1 MKDKVRVAGGQ
12 GFWGDLLTAPIDQ
25 VRKGPIDY
33 LMLDYLAEV
42 TMSILQKQMN
52 RDPKAGYARDFV
64 SLMQEILPD
73 CVEKNIK
80 VLSNAG
86 GVNVTGCA
94 EGIANVARELGL
106 QGKVKIGVIT
116 GDDVLDRLDEFIA
129 NGVAINSMDDGTPL
143 AAIRDKVQSAN
154 VYLGAEALVE
164 ALAKGANVI
173 VGGRLTDTGLTLA
186 PLMHEF
192 GWSFEDWDKVS
203 AGTIAGHIIECGA
216 QSSGGNC
223 QYEWQTIPDMVNIG
237 FPIIEASPNGEFV
250 VTKHEGTGG
259 RVNIQSVKEQLL
271 YEMGDPHEYI
281 TPDVVADFASIQ
293 LEAAGEN
300 RVRVFGITG
309 HPKTDFYKVSI
320 AYTGGWKAVGTLV
333 YSWPDAFEKAQ
344 AADKILRERLKNL
357 GLEFEVILTEYVGVN
372 ATHGHLAWNADTF
385 VRNGRNAAT
394 NDNEYTA
401 QDTHLSDE
409 ASLTADK
416 SVRVP
421 SDIPEV
427 QFRIG
432 VRGQNKADVERF
444 TKEIAP
450 LILTGPPAVTGFAG
464 GRPKVE
470 EIMAYFPALIPKSLI
485 ETKVDIV
492 EA

>member
-1 MKDKVRVAGGQ
+1 MKQTVRVAGGQ

-42 TMSILQKQMN
+42 TMSILQKQRN
-52 RDPKAGYARDFV
+52 RDPQAGYARDFI

-86 GVNVTGCA
+86 GVNVAGCA
-94 EGIANVARELGL
+94 EAIRHAAVELGL
-106 QGKVKIGVIT
+106 QGKVKIGVVT
-116 GDDVLDRLDEFIA
+116 GDDVLDRLDGWITDGIE
-129 NGVAINSMDDGTPL
+129 INSMDDGTPL
-143 AAIRDKVQSAN
+143 AAIRDKVQAAN

-164 ALAKGANVI
+164 ALGRGASII

-192 GWSFEDWDKVS
+192 DWSFDDWDKVS

-223 QYEWQTIPDMVNIG
+223 QYDWQNIPDMANIG
-237 FPIIEASPNGEFV
+237 FPIIEASPDGTLI

-259 RVNIQSVKEQLL
+259 RVNVQSVTEQLL
-271 YEMGDPHEYI
+271 YEMGDPKAYI
-281 TPDVVADFASIQ
+281 TPDVVADFSSIN

-300 RVRVFGITG
+300 RVRVFGIKG
-309 HPKTDFYKVSI
+309 NPKTDFYKVSI
-320 AYTGGWKAVGTLV
+320 AYSDGWKSVGTLV
-333 YSWPDAFEKAQ
+333 YSWPDALEKAQ
-344 AADKILRERLKNL
+344 AADKILRERLERL
-357 GLEFEVILTEYVGVN
+357 GLKFDLILTEFVGVN
-372 ATHGHLAWNADTF
+372 ATHGHLAHSSPRWE
-385 VRNGRNAAT
+385 AAASAGGAALSSGT
-394 NDNEYTA
+394 TPDYPEA
-401 QDTHLSDE
+401 QL
-409 ASLTADK
+409 
-416 SVRVP
+416 RVA
-421 SDIPEV
+421 
-427 QFRIG
+427 
-432 VRGQNKADVERF
+432 VRGHDRASVERF

-450 LILTGPPAVTGFAG
+450 LILTGPPGVTGFAG

-485 ETKVDIV
+485 QTKVDIV
-492 EA
+492 GA

>member
-1 MKDKVRVAGGQ
+1 MKSKVRVAGGQ
-12 GFWGDLLTAPIDQ
+12 GFWGDLLTAPVDQ
-25 VRKGPIDY
+25 VRGGPIDY

-42 TMSILQKQMN
+42 TMSILQKQRQ
-52 RDPKAGYARDFV
+52 RDPQAGYARDFV
-64 SLMQEILPD
+64 TLMQEILPD
-73 CVEKNIK
+73 CVQKDIK

-94 EGIANVARELGL
+94 EALRQTARGLGL
-106 QGKVKIGVIT
+106 SGKVKIGVIT
-116 GDDVLDRLDEFIA
+116 GDDILDRLDGFIA
-129 NGVAINSMDDGTPL
+129 DGVEITSMDTGEPL

-154 VYLGAEALVE
+154 VYLGAAPLVE
-164 ALAKGANVI
+164 ALRAGANIV

-192 GWSFEDWDKVS
+192 GWAFDDWDKVS

-223 QYEWQTIPDMVNIG
+223 QYNWQSIPDMANIG
-237 FPIIEASPNGEFV
+237 FPIVEASPTGDFV
-250 VTKHEGTGG
+250 VTKHDGTGG
-259 RVNIQSVKEQLL
+259 RVNLQSVKEQLL

-281 TPDVVADFASIQ
+281 TPDVVADFASIR
-293 LEAAGEN
+293 LEADGPD

-320 AYTGGWKAVGTLV
+320 AYSAGWKAVGTLV
-333 YSWPDAFEKAQ
+333 YAWPDAYEKAK
-344 AADKILRERLKNL
+344 AADKILRTRLDRL
-357 GLEFEVILTEYVGVN
+357 ALQFDVVLTEFVGVN
-372 ATHGHLAWNADTF
+372 ATHGHLA
-385 VRNGRNAAT
+385 G
-394 NDNEYTA
+394 E
-401 QDTHLSDE
+401 
-409 ASLTADK
+409 
-416 SVRVP
+416 P
-421 SDIPEV
+421 PPDIPEV
-427 QFRIG
+427 QLRFG
-432 VRGQNKADVERF
+432 VRGQSRADVERF

-485 ETKVDIV
+485 ETKIDIV
-492 EA
+492 AA